1 MSIKQGGEEF
11 GILLRQVGHAIF
23 PGEKSLTWWT
33 FAGGR
38 INQTLKYA
46 LVELTGWRIISDNL
60 RLRFEGDD
68 VSYAALTRAIAGLA
82 DPAFWTDVDLWLRIV
97 AHIPPYRFSK
107 FQPAL
112 PPRYQQ
118 ELVGRYLLDLEGTRR
133 FVLGDGHTASP
144 VADLLQA
151 VLASMPVGLPAP
163 PPLLLAEPTVA
174 TRPQR
179 PIRYIETDRD
189 LAAACA
195 QLADATVVALDVE
208 TTLFDR
214 ELCLI
219 QLAVPDLNIV
229 IDARAITDLDPL
241 ADILESPRVVKVI
254 HNASFERSVLARS
267 NIDLVNVFDTLT
279 TSRKL
284 RGRNIDGGHGLA
296 AVCQR
301 ELGRILDK
309 SAQTSD
315 WTRRP
320 LTDGQVAYA
329 ALDVEVLVELHE
341 RFNREMLL

>member
-1 MSIKQGGEEF
+1 M
-11 GILLRQVGHAIF
+11 
-23 PGEKSLTWWT
+23 
-33 FAGGR
+33 
-38 INQTLKYA
+38 
-46 LVELTGWRIISDNL
+46 
-60 RLRFEGDD
+60 
-68 VSYAALTRAIAGLA
+68 
-82 DPAFWTDVDLWLRIV
+82 
-97 AHIPPYRFSK
+97 
-107 FQPAL
+107 
-112 PPRYQQ
+112 
-118 ELVGRYLLDLEGTRR
+118 
-133 FVLGDGHTASP
+133 
-144 VADLLQA
+144 
-151 VLASMPVGLPAP
+151 
-163 PPLLLAEPTVA
+163 LAEPTVA

-329 ALDVEVLVELHE
+329 ALDVEVLVDLHD